1 MNTYE
6 NKYFSTNNLSH
17 RQLGTKLQDFTL
29 EELMIFVVSVC
40 GALGV
45 LLKVIFTSKCKDINC
60 CCIKCNRDVDAV
72 IAEERLEA
80 TGHTGNT
87 PREPETEEL
96 FSK

>member
-6 NKYFSTNNLSH
+6 EKYFSTDLSH

-40 GALGV
+40 GSIGV
-45 LLKVIFTSKCKDINC
+45 LLKVIFTSKCKDIDC
-60 CCIKCNRDVDAV
+60 FFCKCNRDVDAV

>member
-6 NKYFSTNNLSH
+6 EKYFSTDLSH

-40 GALGV
+40 GSIGV
-45 LLKVIFTSKCKDINC
+45 LLKVIFTSKCRDIDC
-60 CCIKCNRDVDAV
+60 FFCKCNRDVDAV

>member
-6 NKYFSTNNLSH
+6 EKYFSTELSH

-40 GALGV
+40 GSIGV
-45 LLKVIFTSKCKDINC
+45 LLKVIFTSKCRDIDC
-60 CCIKCNRDVDAV
+60 FFCKCNRDVDAV

-87 PREPETEEL
+87 PREPEAEDL
-96 FSK
+96 LSK